1 MKHFVIT
8 TKDSKRKI
16 TNFLPITKIVY
27 AVEDKQ
33 PHISLY
39 KTVLKILKENQNEII
54 MISEDDVLFT
64 ENFSMQKLEN
74 IIEKYKHSFDT
85 ILTGA
90 LISFFEYQV
99 REVFDEGISL
109 KDFKGTQNVVYMP
122 SCYQKLKDKPK
133 GHIDINLSMYCNNFC
148 VFPFMSYQKSD
159 EFSKISRFSD
169 MENRFKGTEYYIKE
183 NLK

>member
-16 TNFLPITKIVY
+16 TKFLPITKIVY
-27 AVEDKQ
+27 AVENEQ

-54 MISEDDVLFT
+54 MISEDDILFT
-64 ENFSMQKLEN
+64 NNFCLNRLNK
-74 IIEKYKHSFDT
+74 IVKKYKDKFDT

-90 LISFFEYQV
+90 LVMSYKQK
-99 REVFDEGISL
+99 RDNNGIVL
-109 KDFKGTQNVVYMP
+109 DKFRGTQNVVYMP

-133 GHIDINLSMYCNNFC
+133 KHIDIALSLFCNNFC

-159 EFSKISRFSD
+159 DFSKISGMNN
-169 MENRFKGTEYYIKE
+169 MEEQFKMIEY
-183 NLK
+183 NLKKQL